1 MCPSL
6 QRKANWQ
13 CLFRND
19 KIQVFKQK
27 LEFWKLY
34 IHNSE
39 LHCFPILR
47 TLFWWDVGGW
57 WWLFILYHE
66 QCVKY
71 LTQWTNIFQV
81 INICYK
87 ITHRLESHSK
97 CKIYQGTLTKSPL
110 ILILPASLL
119 SHFSCV
125 RPCATPQTAAPQA
138 PPSLGLAISFSNAW
152 KWKVKVRSLS
162 RIRLLA
168 IPWTAAY
175 QATSVHSIFQARV
188 LPGVGCHCL
197 LRILILLCT

>member
-1 MCPSL
+1 MATHSSVLAWRIPGMGES
-6 QRKANWQ
+6 
-13 CLFRND
+13 
-19 KIQVFKQK
+19 
-27 LEFWKLY
+27 
-34 IHNSE
+34 
-39 LHCFPILR
+39 
-47 TLFWWDVGGW
+47 GGLLSMGSHRVRHDW
-57 WWLFILYHE
+57 SNLAAAGGY
-66 QCVKY
+66 
-71 LTQWTNIFQV
+71 
-81 INICYK
+81 
-87 ITHRLESHSK
+87 RLESHSK

-110 ILILPASLL
+110 ILIQPASLL